1 MVVAPYCKKE
11 DKTMMIRQINKSKE
25 AKAFVAVAFM
35 DIFQK
40 EKKSEIIYA

>member
-11 DKTMMIRQINKSKE
+11 DKTMMIKQINKSKE
-25 AKAFVAVAFM
+25 AKAFAVAFM

-40 EKKSEIIYA
+40 EKKLDITYT

>member
-25 AKAFVAVAFM
+25 AKAFAVAFM
-35 DIFQK
+35 DRFQK
-40 EKKSEIIYA
+40 EKKSEIIYT